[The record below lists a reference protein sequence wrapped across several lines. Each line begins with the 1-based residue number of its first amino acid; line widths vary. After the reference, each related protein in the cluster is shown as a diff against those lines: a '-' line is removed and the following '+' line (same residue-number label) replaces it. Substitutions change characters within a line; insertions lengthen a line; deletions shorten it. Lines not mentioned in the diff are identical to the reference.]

1 MLSCTH
7 APPNPR
13 LRPTHT
19 QQEQRLAAVS
29 YARAHLAPWAPQ
41 HMPELQRVLAAL
53 VFGARTKLTTYK
65 ALFSEARWT
74 SLLELFLRELYRLHA
89 LLPESALT
97 VHLQVR
103 GGGRGGGEAGA
114 RRSCCSVAK
123 QPLSL
128 WQCCAGVAERF
139 VDHWCCVA
147 DLHNNTA
154 QHIFISPCSTL
165 HWGQALYFGQQGR
178 VFRAPTFA
186 CMGYM

>member
-1 MLSCTH
+1 MI
-7 APPNPR
+7 
-13 LRPTHT
+13 RPTAAELSRHVLGVSLRALPCTRRPLPQLSHVVVSPCASQPAPVPHT

-29 YARAHLAPWAPQ
+29 YARVHLAPWAPQ

-103 GGGRGGGEAGA
+103 GGGGAGT
-114 RRSCCSVAK
+114 RRSCCAVAK
-123 QPLSL
+123 QPVPMAVLCRGSREV
-128 WQCCAGVAERF
+128 C
-139 VDHWCCVA
+139 
-147 DLHNNTA
+147 
-154 QHIFISPCSTL
+154 
-165 HWGQALYFGQQGR
+165 
-178 VFRAPTFA
+178 
-186 CMGYM
+186 